1 MVLTSSA
8 CGRKTVFWFELVN
21 FASIGTK
28 IVRRIDLKTTS
39 VARSNTIR
47 DINRQIVLNY
57 VREREPISRAEIA
70 RETALQRSTVS
81 LIVEELKVDG
91 LIQETSGES
100 TGGRPPSLLS
110 LRTAD
115 AVAIGVDLGTT
126 RTILATSDLA
136 GRVLEQEEF
145 PTHPDADKTLRQ
157 IVDHTSRLVRKNR
170 LTIEGIGV
178 SLPGLVN
185 PDTGNLYIPHFEW
198 RDLAISAEL
207 MAATGLPVTVDND
220 ANAAALA
227 ELWFGRPEI
236 REVRDFVMVLVEEG
250 LGTGIVFDGQVYR
263 GDGGGAGEFGH
274 MTIGKGAPVACAS
287 GSRECWEA
295 FSSERAALARYAKLS
310 GGSNGI
316 ENINCVQ
323 LVDLAL
329 NGERAACDAL
339 KETAHYLG
347 VGIANL
353 IQGLAP
359 EAVIVGGPIVRAW
372 PLIADDV
379 KAASQASIC
388 RGLPSAR
395 IIAST
400 LGAQPTLM
408 GALSLVLA
416 TKFASVSIT

>member
-1 MVLTSSA
+1 M
-8 CGRKTVFWFELVN
+8 
-21 FASIGTK
+21 
-28 IVRRIDLKTTS
+28 RRINLKNAN

-57 VREREPISRAEIA
+57 VRERGPISRAEIA
-70 RETALQRSTVS
+70 HETALQRSTVS
-81 LIVEELKVDG
+81 LIVDVLRADG
-91 LIQETSGES
+91 LIEEVSGES

-115 AVAIGVDLGTT
+115 AVAIGVDLGTA

-145 PTHPDADKTLRQ
+145 TTHADADKTIQ
-157 IVDHTSRLVRKNR
+157 EIVARSRRLVRKHKR
-170 LTIEGIGV
+170 TIEGIGI

-185 PDTGNLYIPHFEW
+185 PETGKLYIPHFDW
-198 RDLAISAEL
+198 RDLRVADEL
-207 MAATGLPVTVDND
+207 RAALGLPVTIDND

-236 REVRDFVMVLVEEG
+236 REVRDFIMVLVEEG
-250 LGTGIVFDGQVYR
+250 VGTGIVFDGQVY
-263 GDGGGAGEFGH
+263 GGQAGAAGEFGH
-274 MTIGKGAPVACAS
+274 MIIGKGAPVACAS

-310 GGSNGI
+310 RGSDGMS
-316 ENINCVQ
+316 NIDC
-323 LVDLAL
+323 LKLIDLAL
-329 NGERAACDAL
+329 KGERAARAAL

-347 VGIANL
+347 IGIANL

-359 EAVIVGGPIVRAW
+359 EAVIVGGPIVGAW
-372 PLIADDV
+372 SLISGDLK
-379 KAASQASIC
+379 KAVESSIC
-388 RGLPSAR
+388 RGLPSTP

-408 GALSLVLA
+408 GAISLVLA
-416 TKFASVSIT
+416 SKFASVSFT